1 MQAHFSALQPTSV
14 RLLTEKTNPAR
25 SRGIAFV
32 EFADFARM
40 KTCLAKFH
48 HTEFP
53 DPAAGADAT
62 RRINVELTAGGGG
75 NKSEGRQEKIRA
87 KNAKLNEE
95 RARRMAAEEEAKR
108 AKKDGGA
115 AAGEKKEEGSGEGEE
130 AREELE
136 EGWIHPSRRAHVPG
150 RENDYQSQEV
160 PETSTGGGGGG
171 GGGGFAGGRFRGGGG
186 RGGGGRGGRGGRG
199 GGKRGAPR
207 GRRS

>member
-53 DPAAGADAT
+53 DPSGEP

-108 AKKDGGA
+108 AKKDGGTD
-115 AAGEKKEEGSGEGEE
+115 KKEDGGAGAGGEEGGE

-160 PETSTGGGGGG
+160 PETSTGGD
-171 GGGGFAGGRFRGGGG
+171 GGGFGGGRFRGGGG